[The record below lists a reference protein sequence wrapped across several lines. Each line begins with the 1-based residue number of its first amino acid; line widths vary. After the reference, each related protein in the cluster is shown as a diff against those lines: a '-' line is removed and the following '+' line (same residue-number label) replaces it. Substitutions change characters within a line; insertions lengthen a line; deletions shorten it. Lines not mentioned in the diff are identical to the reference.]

1 MELRRQMG
9 AGPSMGPMTAPR
21 THDVIAASWAWAP
34 GTNGKTIRGSVV
46 RIDGSTPDSLAANLR
61 AVRGAF
67 VMLRPPAPVWNNDG
81 PPMTAADSAKQRE
94 YSRSVFAPFQNAD
107 SATRARLQQ
116 FQTDVPFLLRNAG
129 ALATLLDGGKEQTLL
144 TMSGSPNRVL
154 PLPQVVVAHEEYA
167 MFDRLLRLGITPQL
181 EARIANRLM
190 PDSVPQW
197 KPVAQPRRTERP
209 GEVVIVGAHL
219 DSWD

>member
-1 MELRRQMG
+1 PG
-9 AGPSMGPMTAPR
+9 AA
-21 THDVIAASWAWAP
+21 DVIAGGWAWAA
-34 GTNGKTIRGSVV
+34 GTNGRTIEGPVV
-46 RIDGSTPDSLAANLR
+46 RIDGSTPDSRAANLR

-94 YSRSVFAPFQNAD
+94 YFRGVFAPFQNAD

-144 TMSGSPNRVL
+144 TMGGSPNRVL
-154 PLPQVVVAHEEYA
+154 PLPQIVVSHEQYA
-167 MFDRLLRLGITPQL
+167 MSDRLLRLGITPQL
-181 EARIANRLM
+181 QPSITNRITLN
-190 PDSVPQW
+190 SVPQGNT
-197 KPVAQPRRTERP
+197 VAELR
-209 GEVVIVGAHL
+209 G
-219 DSWD
+219 